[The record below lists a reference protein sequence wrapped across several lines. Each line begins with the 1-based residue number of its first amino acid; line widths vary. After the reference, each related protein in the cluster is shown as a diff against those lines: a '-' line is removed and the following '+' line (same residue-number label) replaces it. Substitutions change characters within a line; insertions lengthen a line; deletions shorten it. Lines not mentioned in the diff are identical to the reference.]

1 MKAKKIMVLLL
12 SAVMVLSLAGCGKEV
27 EVATETTEVAEV
39 TEVTE
44 TTEVAASIDFED
56 GLFGF
61 MGVDTTKGNADESVL
76 SVADFAGSK
85 ALKVAVS
92 SKVPYIVLDVEGL
105 LGDKEVSLNIIKKI
119 LPDKKSKERKEA

>member
-12 SAVMVLSLAGCGKEV
+12 SAVMILSLAGCGKEV
-27 EVATETTEVAEV
+27 QEATE

-44 TTEVAASIDFED
+44 TTETPEVTETEEVAASIDFED

-76 SVADFAGSK
+76 PS
-85 ALKVAVS
+85 
-92 SKVPYIVLDVEGL
+92 
-105 LGDKEVSLNIIKKI
+105 
-119 LPDKKSKERKEA
+119 